1 MRYINLGANGPRV
14 SAVGLGT
21 MTWGQQNN
29 ESEAFAQMD
38 FAKSRGINLFDA
50 AELYP
55 VPPRPETYG
64 LTERYIGNWLAYRG
78 RRDEVVLATKV
89 IGRSTGLNTPHAAYI
104 RGGSNLNRDNIRRAV
119 EGSLL
124 RLRTD
129 YLDLYQVHWPERDC
143 NVFGKRGYLHNP
155 KNDGVTILETLEALG
170 ELVNEGLVK
179 YVGISNETSWGLM
192 EYLRCSDKH
201 HLPRIVSLQNPYNL
215 LTRQYE
221 IGLAE
226 MSLRESVGLLA
237 YSPMAFGVLSGKYLH
252 KNMPENSRL
261 ALFKRFSR
269 YSSASVYSATEAYAE
284 IARKHG
290 LSLAQMSLAFV
301 LQQPFLGSC
310 LIGATSIRQLQENI
324 DAHSVSLS
332 AEILRD
338 IEEVYSCYP
347 DPAV

>member
-1 MRYINLGANGPRV
+1 MRYNCLGGNGPRV
-14 SAVGLGT
+14 SVVGLGT

-29 ESEAFAQMD
+29 EREAFEQMD

-64 LTERYIGNWLAYRG
+64 LTERYIGNWLADRG
-78 RRDEVVLATKV
+78 HRDEVVLATKV
-89 IGRSTGLNTPHAAYI
+89 IGRSTGLNTPYAGYI

-119 EGSLL
+119 EGSLV

-143 NVFGKRGYLHNP
+143 NIFGKRAYLHNP

-201 HLPRIVSLQNPYNL
+201 RLPRIVSLQNPYNL

-226 MSLRESVGLLA
+226 MGLRESVGLLA

-269 YSSASVYSATEAYAE
+269 YSSASVYIATEAYAE

-324 DAHSVSLS
+324 DAHSVRLS
-332 AEILRD
+332 AEVLRD
-338 IEEVYSCYP
+338 IEDVHSCYP